1 MMVQETKT
9 KLRRDAFARRKAAH
23 RLGDDGSAGQNVI
36 RFVADHAEMRVIAG
50 YMPIQTEIDP
60 RPAMQELHAL
70 GHKLCLPVI
79 TGRDQP
85 LIFREWHPDAQL
97 IEGEF
102 GAKIPASGAELK
114 PDLMLLPLVAFD
126 NHGARLGYGGGYYDR
141 TLAKLRAKAD
151 VTALG
156 FAFAAQELR
165 DIPCERTDEPLDGVV
180 TENGINWFQP
190 AHA

>member
-1 MMVQETKT
+1 MGAFSLGFNKSSKRPRFLAYEFPFSREFRNSRQGGYVSMMVQETKT

-102 GAKIPASGAELK
+102 GAKIPA
-114 PDLMLLPLVAFD
+114 LPLRPKSCGIFHAS
-126 NHGARLGYGGGYYDR
+126 APMSRLTG
-141 TLAKLRAKAD
+141 L
-151 VTALG
+151 
-156 FAFAAQELR
+156 
-165 DIPCERTDEPLDGVV
+165 
-180 TENGINWFQP
+180 
-190 AHA
+190 